1 MLRLI
6 ISILIFLIP
15 TVFYIIRM
23 SIIARSKKSRE
34 EKYAYSRKVV
44 NFIAKKSRATVRVI
58 GKENIPDKNGFV
70 MYANHQGK
78 FDALATIYACEK
90 PLSVVIRKDKAW
102 AGMVK
107 TFIKLTDSRTIK
119 LNDLKSVVETFRDI
133 AKDVEN
139 GKNYLIFPEGGF
151 ENNKNELQTFHT
163 GCLGLLRTAKCP
175 IVPVALYDTYK
186 VYNVNSLKK
195 VSCTVSILKPIGYDE
210 YSGLTKPEIAGLIK
224 SKIQEE
230 LDRIKREE
238 IRGE

>member
-23 SIIARSKKSRE
+23 SIIARGKKSRE
-34 EKYAYSRKVV
+34 EKYAYARKVV
-44 NFIAKKSRATVRVI
+44 NFIANKSRATVRVI
-58 GKENIPDKNGFV
+58 GKENIPEKNGFA

-78 FDALATIYACEK
+78 FDALATIYACEN

-107 TFIKLTDSRTIK
+107 TFIKITDSRTIK
-119 LNDLKSVVETFRDI
+119 LNDLKSVAETFRDI
-133 AKDVEN
+133 SKEIED

-151 ENNKNELQTFHT
+151 DNNKNELQTFHT
-163 GCLGLLRTAKCP
+163 GCLGLLKTAKCP

-186 VYNVNSLKK
+186 VFNVNSLKK
-195 VSCTVSILKPIGYDE
+195 VSCTVSFLKPIE
-210 YSGLTKPEIAGLIK
+210 YEEYKDLTKPEIAELIK
-224 SKIQEE
+224 LKIQKE
-230 LDRIKREE
+230 LDRIKSEQL
-238 IRGE
+238 